1 MGAFFITS
9 KLGGRTV
16 NRNYRGILCRHFAAT
31 TELMRKGNNS
41 NSLIKNNF
49 SANKNQMLKSIK
61 FLRHSNELNDL

>member
-31 TELMRKGNNS
+31 TASHE
-41 NSLIKNNF
+41 
-49 SANKNQMLKSIK
+49 
-61 FLRHSNELNDL
+61 NE

>member
-31 TELMRKGNNS
+31 TALHEKAANTKA
-41 NSLIKNNF
+41 LIYNDF
-49 SANKNQMLKSIK
+49 FANKNQILKSIK
-61 FLRHSNELNDL
+61 LFRHIIDLE